1 MSNYVAKFSM
11 GLLLAVALPLNGNA
25 SQWGQW
31 GLAGIV
37 VGYTLW
43 RDWHREK
50 RMSQI
55 IEKDHQWIRDTMLG
69 VLERNAAV
77 LRRISTRLL
86 RSENRDG

>member
-1 MSNYVAKFSM
+1 MSNYLPKLSM
-11 GLLLAVALPLNGNA
+11 GLLLAIAVPLNGTV

-31 GLAGIV
+31 GLAGLV

-55 IEKDHQWIRDTMLG
+55 IEKDHQWIRDTLLS

-77 LRRISTRLL
+77 LRRISTRMLKA
-86 RSENRDG
+86 EDRDG